1 MVKIIDTKASSA
13 EDNMQ
18 KDAHFL
24 EDLKELSI
32 LHFYDWKNDSATYG
46 HFTKIENFIDL
57 EKAKNKPLDLA
68 KRPTGGGI
76 IFHIWDFAFSVLV
89 SKDHPKFSFNPLENY
104 KLINSIV
111 VKAISEFLDLEY
123 EIIKDD
129 TNYSNSS
136 FKRFCMARPTKYDI
150 LFNDKKIVGAAQRK
164 TKKGFLHQGSIS
176 LMMPDKNY
184 LYDVLKK
191 DIADQIIKTT
201 FPLMKTESNKKLLK
215 EVRIQI
221 KHLLQK
227 YFQKELAIS

>member
-1 MVKIIDTKASSA
+1 MVKIIDTNSSSA
-13 EDNMQ
+13 EENMQ
-18 KDAHFL
+18 KDYHL
-24 EDLKELSI
+24 LKNLNELSM
-32 LHFYDWKNDSATYG
+32 LHFYGWENDSATYG
-46 HFTKIENFIDL
+46 HFTKVEDFIDL
-57 EKAKNKPLDLA
+57 EKAKRKSLDLA

-89 SKDHPKFSFNPLENY
+89 SKDHPKFSFNPLDNY
-104 KLINSIV
+104 KLINRIV
-111 VKAISEFLDLEY
+111 VEAISEFLDLDY
-123 EIIKDD
+123 KIIKDD
-129 TNYSNSS
+129 TSYSNSN
-136 FKRFCMARPTKYDI
+136 FKSFCMARPTKYDI

-184 LYDVLKK
+184 LYEVLRK